1 MNLAI
6 IGLQWGDEGKGKI
19 VDLLAKD
26 YNYIVRYQG
35 GNNAG
40 HTVDVDGFEFV
51 FHLLPSGVLH
61 PEKIGVISDG
71 VVINPKE
78 LLKEIALLEEKGITP
93 NLYISLGCHLIM
105 PYHIFI
111 DGVIE
116 KNQKIGTTMRG
127 IGPAYIDRVGRCGI
141 RMADLLDEKLFVE
154 KLELNLLQK
163 EYILKEEFKQEEIR
177 SEYLSLFERIKP
189 YLADTRAVLNK
200 AMANSEP
207 ILFEGAQGTLLD
219 VAFGTYPYV
228 TSSHTTVGGISV
240 GTGIPAN
247 RISEI
252 MGVMKAYTT
261 RVGEGPFPTE
271 LKEET
276 GENLRMKGREY
287 GATTGR
293 PRRCGWLDM
302 VAAKYAVEVNGI
314 NSLVITKLDVL
325 SDLPKIKVCTEYRI
339 NGKPCEFQPWISD
352 WSKIEPVYIEFP
364 GWCRDIGNIKEY
376 SELPK
381 EARDYLEAIEGI
393 LGAKISRISVGARR
407 DQTIELKVKS

>member
-1 MNLAI
+1 MMNLAI
-6 IGLQWGDEGKGKI
+6 IGLQWGGEGKGKI

-61 PEKIGVISDG
+61 PKKIGVISEG
-71 VVINPKE
+71 VVVNPKE

-111 DGVIE
+111 DGAIE
-116 KNQKIGTTMRG
+116 ESQKIGTTMRG
-127 IGPAYIDRVGRCGI
+127 IGPAYTDKVGRCGI
-141 RMADLLDEKLFVE
+141 RMADLLDEKIFAE

-163 EYILKEEFKQEEIR
+163 ENILKGRFKADEIMD
-177 SEYLSLFERIKP
+177 EYLSLFERIQP
-189 YLADTRAVLNK
+189 YLADTRYILNK

-219 VAFGTYPYV
+219 IGFGTYPYV

-240 GTGIPAN
+240 GTGIPSN
-247 RISEI
+247 KISQI

-261 RVGEGPFPTE
+261 RVGEGPFLTE

-276 GENLRMKGREY
+276 GEHLRMKGREY

-293 PRRCGWLDM
+293 PRRCGWLDL
-302 VAAKYAVEVNGI
+302 VAIKYALEVNGI

-339 NGKPCEFQPWISD
+339 NGEPCEFQPWISD
-352 WSKIEPVYIEFP
+352 WSKVEPVYIEFP
-364 GWCRDIGNIKEY
+364 GWMKEIGKVKEH

-381 EARDYLEAIEGI
+381 EARDYLSAIEGM
-393 LGAKISRISVGARR
+393 LGVKISLISVGPRR
-407 DQTIELKVKS
+407 DQTIQIGG

>member
-61 PEKIGVISDG
+61 PKKIGVISEG
-71 VVINPKE
+71 VVVNPKE
-78 LLKEIALLEEKGITP
+78 LLKELALLEEKGITP

-111 DGVIE
+111 DGAME
-116 KNQKIGTTMRG
+116 ESQKIGTTMRG
-127 IGPAYIDRVGRCGI
+127 IGPAYIDKVGRCGI
-141 RMADLLDEKLFVE
+141 RIADLLDKKVFAE

-163 EYILKEEFKQEEIR
+163 DYILKGKFKKEEIIN
-177 SEYLSLFERIKP
+177 EYLALFERIKP
-189 YLADTRAVLNK
+189 YLADTRYILNK
-200 AMANSEP
+200 AITDGEP

-219 VAFGTYPYV
+219 IAFGTYPYV

-240 GTGIPAN
+240 GTGIPSN
-247 RISEI
+247 KISEI

-271 LKEET
+271 LKEEE
-276 GENLRMKGREY
+276 GERLRMKGREY

-293 PRRCGWLDM
+293 PRRCGWLDL
-302 VAAKYAVEVNGI
+302 VAARYATQVNGI

-339 NGKPCEFQPWISD
+339 NNKPCEFQSWISD
-352 WSKIEPVYIEFP
+352 WSKVEPVYIEFP
-364 GWCRDIGNIKEY
+364 GWMKEIDKVKEY

-381 EARDYLEAIEGI
+381 EAKDYLAAIEEM
-393 LGAKISRISVGARR
+393 LGVKIDLISVGPRR
-407 DQTIELKVKS
+407 DQTIKRD

>member
-61 PEKIGVISDG
+61 PKKIGVISEG
-71 VVINPKE
+71 VVVNPKE

-111 DGVIE
+111 DGAIE
-116 KNQKIGTTMRG
+116 ESQKIGTTMRG
-127 IGPAYIDRVGRCGI
+127 IGPAYTDKVGRCGI
-141 RMADLLDEKLFVE
+141 RMADLLDEKIFAE

-163 EYILKEEFKQEEIR
+163 ENILKGRFKADEIMD
-177 SEYLSLFERIKP
+177 EYLSLFERIQP
-189 YLADTRAVLNK
+189 YLADTRYILNK

-219 VAFGTYPYV
+219 IGFGTYPYV
-228 TSSHTTVGGISV
+228 TSSHTTVGGISI
-240 GTGIPAN
+240 GTGIPSN
-247 RISEI
+247 KISQI

-261 RVGEGPFPTE
+261 RVGEGPFLTE

-276 GENLRMKGREY
+276 GEHLRMKGREY

-293 PRRCGWLDM
+293 PRRCGWLDL
-302 VAAKYAVEVNGI
+302 VAIKYALEVN
-314 NSLVITKLDVL
+314 
-325 SDLPKIKVCTEYRI
+325 
-339 NGKPCEFQPWISD
+339 
-352 WSKIEPVYIEFP
+352 
-364 GWCRDIGNIKEY
+364 
-376 SELPK
+376 
-381 EARDYLEAIEGI
+381 
-393 LGAKISRISVGARR
+393 
-407 DQTIELKVKS
+407 